1 MADTPVGDLDESGEE
16 DQRDTHPRTEKKKKE
31 GDWFSVAAILMGLM
45 GFGLGYVAAL
55 ISFIYALL
63 LELE

>member
-1 MADTPVGDLDESGEE
+1 MADIPVEE
-16 DQRDTHPRTEKKKKE
+16 DQTDAHPRTEKKKKE
-31 GDWFSVAAILMGLM
+31 GGWFSVPSLIVGL
-45 GFGLGYVAAL
+45 GLGYVAAL

>member
-1 MADTPVGDLDESGEE
+1 MPGTRVVNLDES
-16 DQRDTHPRTEKKKKE
+16 RDTHPRTEKKKKE
-31 GDWFSVAAILMGLM
+31 GGWFSVPSLIVGL
-45 GFGLGYVAAL
+45 GLGYVAAL